1 MSLRSGLKLRK
12 KEGGSIMANK
22 KMKFDYDEKKV
33 IIIALIDLKNRLI
46 EEDRNTDRVDDLL
59 VRFMD

>member
-1 MSLRSGLKLRK
+1 
-12 KEGGSIMANK
+12 MANK

-33 IIIALIDLKNRLI
+33 IIIALIDLNNRLI

>member
-1 MSLRSGLKLRK
+1 
-12 KEGGSIMANK
+12 MANK

-59 VRFMD
+59 IRFMD